1 MCEISN
7 FERFHRNF
15 VPFLAQIYRVLL
27 LSRLPKYKRNGIP
40 PRKDFLLNEE
50 KDVFETR
57 NTRHHDL
64 PRAIDSDWIQQ
75 ERRTFSRTFT
85 LISSRLDAR
94 KWIHVAARH
103 DAARKIERC
112 ERFLPSLGE
121 KKKVYIRLATERR
134 RVERRYLSLWT
145 FVENGTR
152 YRPKSLLLLPLFLL
166 LLFSS
171 RSLHRSFEDNEPF
184 AALENPVHPSVVG
197 REFDIHQPFFSRL
210 FPEKG
215 VSIVREARIV
225 RSTNFLLPSYHSKPR
240 RGIKVGWGGG
250 RVSANS
256 SIESVILHL

>member
-134 RVERRYLSLWT
+134 RVERRYLSL
-145 FVENGTR
+145 
-152 YRPKSLLLLPLFLL
+152 
-166 LLFSS
+166 
-171 RSLHRSFEDNEPF
+171 
-184 AALENPVHPSVVG
+184 
-197 REFDIHQPFFSRL
+197 
-210 FPEKG
+210 
-215 VSIVREARIV
+215 
-225 RSTNFLLPSYHSKPR
+225 
-240 RGIKVGWGGG
+240 
-250 RVSANS
+250 
-256 SIESVILHL
+256 